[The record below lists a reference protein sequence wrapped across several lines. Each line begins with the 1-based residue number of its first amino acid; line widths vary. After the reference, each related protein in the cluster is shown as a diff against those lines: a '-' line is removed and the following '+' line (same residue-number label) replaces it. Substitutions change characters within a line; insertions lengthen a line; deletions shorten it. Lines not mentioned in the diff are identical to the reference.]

1 MKKIEKFFDFL
12 LNWLRYNWGLKVISL
27 MLSFLLWFYV
37 TTVQTP
43 KITKIFMVPLHYY
56 GLNNELIILE
66 KQKNYVDIHLKG
78 PKRLVNQIDPSTLN
92 VFLNLSRIVKQGTY
106 EVEVNVSVPS
116 GVNLVKVEPETVKLK
131 IDKVFVK
138 FYLITYTYI
147 GKGEFKDSYSMTFT
161 PNLIKVR
168 GRKEDL
174 MRLQYVTIFLT
185 DNIFKR
191 YKGEDKFLKLMKI
204 YPIGDDGEL
213 IEGVKLEPNII
224 EVVFRKK

>member
-66 KQKNYVDIHLKG
+66 KQKNYVDIYLRG

-147 GKGEFKDSYSMTFT
+147 GKSEFKDSYSMTFT

-174 MRLQYVTIFLT
+174 MRL
-185 DNIFKR
+185 
-191 YKGEDKFLKLMKI
+191 
-204 YPIGDDGEL
+204 
-213 IEGVKLEPNII
+213 
-224 EVVFRKK
+224 